1 MDTPSEEKLRQMP
14 YSELKKHAKRKG
26 IKANIKAEELISLI
40 LENECSAEDSFVAME
55 QKIINSCKK
64 NKIKKFEEDKQTES
78 DTPRRETY
86 TLECPSSD
94 TIVNLDNDLIVSS
107 ASPLLKKT
115 PATNDTSRNV
125 TMSRGSERKSK
136 KRKVSFVTPLRR
148 STRLSIMT
156 PQYASV
162 KDRPK
167 TPIPSRKSTGRKSSS
182 SIRGKIS
189 FAETPSET
197 DCGNNTSTKFSGKK
211 EKRISTPMPVSKT
224 KRMNLSSTGLE
235 APIATPEVSFVD
247 EHPKESNASNFTAIK
262 ENAAMD
268 PLPNTKGKISF
279 TPKSDVK
286 KAATSPMSGKSK
298 RLAPKSGG
306 KIVASPYRTP
316 GSKVK
321 ATPNFKKIHQKAFEK
336 MESIDEYQQRKATNS
351 ARKIK
356 EALQH
361 HDSAKSNSSKKVAAK
376 KTVVSKPFGGIP
388 FIPSKTNSSSFQVQ
402 QVSGKKPAITKH
414 VSLSESTLTKK
425 LTNQDTKKSVKHV
438 SRENTPLKRRF
449 KFDLKASLSKKLPY
463 KPHSGPLKPLTENMN
478 NTTLVC
484 PPPQKAPGNK
494 FVEAKRVESRGIL
507 RGVRKNR
514 RFELQMSNRKLGQ
527 C

>member
-1 MDTPSEEKLRQMP
+1 MDTPSEENLRQMP

-40 LENECSAEDSFVAME
+40 LENAHSAEDSFVAME

-86 TLECPSSD
+86 TLDCPSSD

-107 ASPLLKKT
+107 ASPMLKKT

-182 SIRGKIS
+182 SIPGKIS
-189 FAETPSET
+189 FAETPSEA
-197 DCGNNTSTKFSGKK
+197 DCENNTSTKFSGKK
-211 EKRISTPMPVSKT
+211 EKRVSTPMPVSKT

-235 APIATPEVSFVD
+235 APIATPEVSFVN
-247 EHPKESNASNFTAIK
+247 EPSKESNPSKITASK
-262 ENAAMD
+262 ENAGGD
-268 PLPNTKGKISF
+268 PLPNTKGKLSF

-286 KAATSPMSGKSK
+286 KAATSPMSGKNK
-298 RLAPKSGG
+298 KLAPKSGG
-306 KIVASPYRTP
+306 KTVASPYITP
-316 GSKVK
+316 GSKVR
-321 ATPNFKKIHQKAFEK
+321 ATPNFKKIHQKAFNK
-336 MESIDEYQQRKATNS
+336 MESIDEYQQRKAANS

-361 HDSAKSNSSKKVAAK
+361 HDSNSSKKLAAK

-388 FIPSKTNSSSFQVQ
+388 FIPSKTTSSSFQVQ
-402 QVSGKKPAITKH
+402 PVSGKKPAITKH

-463 KPHSGPLKPLTENMN
+463 KPHTGPLKPLTDNMN

-484 PPPQKAPGNK
+484 PPPQKAIGSK
-494 FVEAKRVESRGIL
+494 FVEAKRVESRGVL

-514 RFELQMSNRKLGQ
+514 RFELQMSNRKLV
-527 C
+527 